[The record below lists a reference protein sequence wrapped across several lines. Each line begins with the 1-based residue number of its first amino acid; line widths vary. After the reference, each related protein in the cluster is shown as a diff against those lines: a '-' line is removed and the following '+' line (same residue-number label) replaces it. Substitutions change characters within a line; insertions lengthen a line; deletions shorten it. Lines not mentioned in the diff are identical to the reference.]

1 MILFREAGA
10 SWLRDTMSTDIFPVW
25 GVVARRNTRS
35 PVLMTETEVTTTWY
49 SGVMV
54 TIGPSPVVAD
64 VVGVGLGVPRVGV

>member
-1 MILFREAGA
+1 
-10 SWLRDTMSTDIFPVW
+10 
-25 GVVARRNTRS
+25 
-35 PVLMTETEVTTTWY
+35 MTETEVTTTWY